1 MNEAQAKEVLYGQ
14 FSRLGKAVSNP
25 KRIELLE
32 LLAQAE
38 RSVEE
43 LAAASR
49 MDFSNTSAQL
59 QVLSRVRLVESRRD
73 GKRVLYRLAD
83 ESVGRF
89 LVALRE
95 IAKSRLAEVE
105 QVARDYFGARDALEP
120 IGSADLVDRLQRGQ
134 VTIIDVRPA
143 EEFAAGH
150 IPGALSIPLAELTAR
165 LPELRKDSEIVA
177 YCRGPY
183 CVLAPQAI
191 EILRRA
197 GLRARRLVEGLPEWR
212 LAGLPVEVV
221 VAGSSQVGRP
231 LTRTR
236 PVRAAAMRSG
246 GQEG

>member
-1 MNEAQAKEVLYGQ
+1 VTESEAKRILYAQ

-25 KRIELLE
+25 RRIELLE

-59 QVLSRVRLVESRRD
+59 QVLSRARLVEGRRQ

-83 ESVGRF
+83 ESVGPF
-89 LVALRE
+89 LIALRE
-95 IAKSRLAEVE
+95 IARSRLAEVE
-105 QVARDYFGARDALEP
+105 QVARDYFGARDELEP
-120 IGSADLVDRLQRGQ
+120 ISSAVLLDRLQHQQ
-134 VTIIDVRPA
+134 VVIIDVRPA

-150 IPGALSIPLAELTAR
+150 IPGARSLPLAQLKAR
-165 LPELRKDSEIVA
+165 LPELPRDGEIVA

-191 EILRRA
+191 EILRGA
-197 GLRARRLVEGLPEWR
+197 GVRARRLEEGLPEWR
-212 LAGLPVEVV
+212 LAGLPVEVA
-221 VAGSSQVGRP
+221 AG
-231 LTRTR
+231 
-236 PVRAAAMRSG
+236 
-246 GQEG
+246 